1 MALSGFICHDDYL
14 KKTSRL
20 SDEQL
25 GRLFRALMEYHATH
39 EVPELGVVESMAFDF
54 IRADIDRA
62 DNEHQRKC
70 ENNRKIRLDAI
81 ENERQRSS
89 TDVNE
94 CDRTKNKNKTKNIE
108 KEKDNENKK
117 TAKRFDP
124 PTVDEVAAY
133 CRERNNGI
141 DAQHFIDYY
150 LTRNWVLSNGKK
162 MSDWKAAVRTWEGNS
177 WNKGRNESK
186 KSVPAQQYEQRDYS
200 GEQDEALQRMIAQMN
215 SA

>member
-39 EVPELGVVESMAFDF
+39 EIPELDVVESMAFDF

-70 ENNRKIRLDAI
+70 DNNRKIRLDAI
-81 ENERQRSS
+81 ENERQRTL

-94 CDRTKNKNKTKNIE
+94 RDHTKNKTKNKE
-108 KEKDNENKK
+108 KEKDKDNDNMSEPQ
-117 TAKRFDP
+117 KRFTP
-124 PTVDEVAAY
+124 PTVDEVAEY
-133 CRERNNGI
+133 CKERNNGI
-141 DAQHFIDYY
+141 DPQYFVDYQ
-150 LTRNWVLSNGKK
+150 TARNWVLSNGKK
-162 MSDWKAAVRTWEGNS
+162 CKDWRATVRTWEQHNYER
-177 WNKGRNESK
+177 KPVK
-186 KSVPAQQYEQRDYS
+186 AVPAQNYAQRDYS
-200 GEQDEALQRMIAQMN
+200 EEQADAMRRMIEGAGIH
-215 SA
+215 AV